1 MAYVEA
7 VNTGAGEAL
16 LYNIEQAVGANGV
29 NDPGD
34 VRLVQYLLRAHYGVR
49 AGSLAMDGWGGP
61 STNAWIKAF
70 QEDMAAEGNN
80 ILVDGRFDRA
90 FGTTSSVSHTVYA
103 MVLLN
108 LHVARSNPVAYR
120 ALPGEVALNPNPRA
134 NPYADSRR
142 INMLRRTGDRIDV
155 LYMDGTT
162 ATYIVRGD
170 FVIKA
175 GGETSYVM
183 PGDSYIGLPNGR
195 LVSMDQPTTPM
206 WE

>member
-7 VNTGAGEAL
+7 VSTGTGEAL

-34 VRLVQYLLRAHYGVR
+34 VKLVQYLLRAHYGVR

-80 ILVDGRFDRA
+80 VLVDGRFDRA
-90 FGTTSSVSHTVYA
+90 FGTTSSVSQTVYA

-108 LHVARSNPVAYR
+108 LSVARNNPAAFR
-120 ALPGEVALNPNPRA
+120 ALPGVVELNPNPRA
-134 NPYADSRR
+134 NPYGDTRR
-142 INMLRRTGDRIDV
+142 INMLRHTGDRVEV

-162 ATYIVRGD
+162 ATYVVRGD
-170 FVIKA
+170 FIIKA
-175 GGETSYVM
+175 GGETNYVS
-183 PGDSYIGLPNGR
+183 PGQTYVCLPDGR
-195 LVSMDQPTTPM
+195 LISMDQPTTPM